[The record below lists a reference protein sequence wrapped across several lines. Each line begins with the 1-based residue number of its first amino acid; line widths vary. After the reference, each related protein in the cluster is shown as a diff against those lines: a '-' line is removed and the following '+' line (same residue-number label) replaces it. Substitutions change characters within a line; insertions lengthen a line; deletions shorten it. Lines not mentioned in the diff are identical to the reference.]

1 MDHQSELHNNKNKPD
16 GVDVPPT
23 ELLDEEQTGKR
34 RVIFNIGG
42 EIMYTKDGHNEKAHI
57 MTGTV
62 SNEGMKYNLRL
73 ESGEEIVTH
82 TTHIAR
88 LDDPEIASIP
98 TNPYN
103 YQEQMKYISKED
115 AERLARPSKLTALQ
129 QQFLTWYERLN
140 HLSFS
145 EMFQLV
151 KFIIFPRN

>member
-1 MDHQSELHNNKNKPD
+1 MDNQSELHNNKNKPD

-23 ELLDEEQTGKR
+23 ELLDKEQTGKR

-42 EIMYTKDGHNEKAHI
+42 EIMYTNDGQNKKAHI

-82 TTHIAR
+82 TTRMEH

-98 TNPYN
+98 TKPQNF
-103 YQEQMKYISKED
+103 QEQMLYLSKEY
-115 AERLARPSKLTALQ
+115 A
-129 QQFLTWYERLN
+129 
-140 HLSFS
+140 
-145 EMFQLV
+145 
-151 KFIIFPRN
+151 